1 MGLQIAKVKLLAGG
15 KIDCQPPS
23 LQAWR
28 EDDVEWECASGQ
40 AFTVDFGQKT
50 PFPQHSYPAKKGK
63 KAKASI
69 PSTAAPGTYKY
80 LVAVYDDSSGEV
92 LTLDPELIIRR

>member
-28 EDDVEWECASGQ
+28 EDDVEWECVSGQ
-40 AFTVDFGQKT
+40 AFTVEFGQKT
-50 PFPQHSYPAKKGK
+50 PFPQNSYPAKKGK
-63 KAKASI
+63 KAKASVL
-69 PSTAAPGTYKY
+69 SNAREDTYKY
-80 LVAVYDDSSGEV
+80 LVAVYDDTSGEV
-92 LTLDPELIIRR
+92 LTLDPELIIKR